1 MAILSKNVLKL
12 GGVMKK
18 DRVTQRRTFGIKLVY
33 QLFFC
38 FMCITVLLIILG
50 MSNIKNVTTIT
61 TKLDKV
67 YTVNLKAIETL
78 YQLQANLLAMD
89 VQVSI
94 VLDNFNS
101 GRIREVQEKIEEFR
115 LKNKD
120 LIAIYEADVL
130 SAEETEDLILF
141 KNLLQDIEKTRD
153 EILEYV
159 KIGNLLDA
167 NSDYRAQTS
176 SNDDMFKVLNHL
188 IVASSTNAK
197 VYYQE
202 SIKTA
207 EDSKNFTYTITF
219 ASIIFSIILAVLFF
233 RVLSQRLGQVMQS
246 TKIMADRDLSR
257 EIQDNLNDEVSKV
270 LYTLNQCNQ
279 NIKEVIKDI
288 KKGATDLSGTSN
300 HVADAI
306 ADIENKMQLIHT
318 SVRIIYEGV
327 EHLSGISEEVTGST
341 EEIQSITEMLS
352 EKAEEGA
359 HASTQIQK
367 RAMTLN
373 QRGKKSAQVAYEVY
387 QKKRIHI
394 IEAIEEGKVLE
405 EIKAMV
411 AGITSM
417 AEQTNLLA
425 LNASIEAARA
435 GEHGKGFGVV
445 ANEVRLL
452 AGSSKTMAKQIH
464 EVITKVQG
472 VFKNLEAHTKDILNF
487 FETTVNPDY
496 DYFIAGAEAY
506 EEDANKLMYLSQEMA
521 GASKVISQTI
531 AEVASS
537 MKIVVETTQ
546 TTATSSEKISINI
559 KETTQN
565 IIDVNQDLRAQKV
578 LVGGLNEAV
587 DKFRIS
593 S

>member
-18 DRVTQRRTFGIKLVY
+18 DRMTQRRTFGIKLVY

-120 LIAIYEADVL
+120 LIALYEADVL
-130 SAEETEDLILF
+130 SVEETEELILF

-207 EDSKNFTYTITF
+207 ENSKNFTYTITF

-246 TKIMADRDLSR
+246 TKIMADRDLSKD
-257 EIQDNLNDEVSKV
+257 IQDNQNDEVSKV
-270 LYTLNQCNQ
+270 LYTLNQCNK

-300 HVADAI
+300 HVAAAI

-327 EHLSGISEEVTGST
+327 EHLSGISEEVTGAT
-341 EEIQSITEMLS
+341 EEIQSITEVLS
-352 EKAEEGA
+352 EKAAEGA
-359 HASTQIQK
+359 YASTQIQK
-367 RAMTLN
+367 RAVTLN
-373 QRGKKSAQVAYEVY
+373 QRGKKSARVAYEVY
-387 QKKRIHI
+387 QKKRTHI
-394 IEAIEEGKVLE
+394 IDAIEEGKVLE

-445 ANEVRLL
+445 ASEVRLL

-472 VFKNLEAHTKDILNF
+472 VFNNLEAHTKDILNF

-506 EEDANKLMYLSQEMA
+506 EEDANKLMHLSQEMA

-531 AEVASS
+531 TEVASS

-546 TTATSSEKISINI
+546 TTAASSEKISLNI
-559 KETTQN
+559 EETTQN

-587 DKFRIS
+587 DKFRIV
-593 S
+593 